1 MKNLLKKWFTHNLL
15 LKIAALVIAL
25 LLWFIF
31 YSEADPITQ
40 GTFRVNVE
48 VQHLDEFL
56 SDGHYVSLEDEE
68 DISQL
73 QLDVVLSARSSVLE
87 QLRDLEV
94 SSFIHVYVDLYELE
108 GSTSNRLMIHYE
120 MLPGIYYNR
129 FNFVELRNQSYYIV
143 TVDDSS
149 TKEIEVQYEISG
161 MPEDGYMFLV
171 GDEEI
176 QISPETI
183 TITGPSTQL
192 EEVAYGKVRA
202 RVSGATANVNS
213 TNDIVLYNS
222 NDEVIDNTSGAI
234 TKSVEEAS
242 VFVPIYMVKTVELK
256 APQLEGSVPNG
267 YEYASD
273 LAVSVDQIEIYG
285 QESVLN
291 RIEEITLPSIDLSE
305 ITSDYSETL
314 DLNEVL
320 QALYPDNEVRLTE
333 NSASEVQVTFSVQRQ
348 QTRQI
353 SVPTSRITV
362 SGASGEWTEAFT
374 GNTLQFTVVGLAEK
388 VEALDP
394 NQLTLAVRLKES
406 DFIAGKHNVDVAV
419 TGLGTNVRLQTEPL
433 TVEMEFTQTP

>member
-15 LKIAALVIAL
+15 LKITALVIAL

-149 TKEIEVQYEISG
+149 NKEIEVQYEISG

-394 NQLTLAVRLKES
+394 NQLTLTVRLKES

>member
-242 VFVPIYMVKTVELK
+242 VFVPIYMIKTVELK

-394 NQLTLAVRLKES
+394 NQLTLTVRLKES

>member
-362 SGASGEWTEAFT
+362 SGASEEWTEAFT

-394 NQLTLAVRLKES
+394 NQLTLTVRLKES

>member
-348 QTRQI
+348 RTRQI

-362 SGASGEWTEAFT
+362 SGASEEWTEAFT

-394 NQLTLAVRLKES
+394 NQLTLTVRLKES

>member
-256 APQLEGSVPNG
+256 APQIEGSVPNG

-362 SGASGEWTEAFT
+362 SGASEEWTEAFT

-394 NQLTLAVRLKES
+394 NQLTLTVRLKES

>member
-394 NQLTLAVRLKES
+394 NQLTLTVRLKES

>member
-183 TITGPSTQL
+183 TITGPSTKL

-362 SGASGEWTEAFT
+362 SGASEEWTEAFT

-394 NQLTLAVRLKES
+394 NQLTLTVRLKES

>member
-242 VFVPIYMVKTVELK
+242 VFVPIYMIKTVELK

-362 SGASGEWTEAFT
+362 SGASEEWTEAFT

-394 NQLTLAVRLKES
+394 NQLTLTVRLKES

>member
-183 TITGPSTQL
+183 IITGPSTQL

-242 VFVPIYMVKTVELK
+242 VFVPIYMIKTVELK

-362 SGASGEWTEAFT
+362 SGATGEWTEAFT

-394 NQLTLAVRLKES
+394 NQLTLTVRLKES

>member
-242 VFVPIYMVKTVELK
+242 VFVPIYMIKTVELK

-333 NSASEVQVTFSVQRQ
+333 NSASEVQLTFSVQRQ

-374 GNTLQFTVVGLAEK
+374 ANTLQFTVVGLAEK

-394 NQLTLAVRLKES
+394 NQLTLTVRLKES

>member
-256 APQLEGSVPNG
+256 APRIEGSVPNG

-362 SGASGEWTEAFT
+362 SGASEEWTEAFT

-394 NQLTLAVRLKES
+394 NQLTLTVRLKES

>member
-183 TITGPSTQL
+183 IITGPSTQL

-242 VFVPIYMVKTVELK
+242 VFVPIYMIKTVELK

-394 NQLTLAVRLKES
+394 NQLTLTVRLKES

>member
-143 TVDDSS
+143 TVDNSS

-394 NQLTLAVRLKES
+394 NQLTLTVRLKES

>member
-149 TKEIEVQYEISG
+149 NKEIEVQYEISG

-362 SGASGEWTEAFT
+362 SGASEEWTEAFT

-394 NQLTLAVRLKES
+394 NQLTLTVRLKES

>member
-1 MKNLLKKWFTHNLL
+1 
-15 LKIAALVIAL
+15 
-25 LLWFIF
+25 
-31 YSEADPITQ
+31 
-40 GTFRVNVE
+40 
-48 VQHLDEFL
+48 
-56 SDGHYVSLEDEE
+56 
-68 DISQL
+68 
-73 QLDVVLSARSSVLE
+73 
-87 QLRDLEV
+87 
-94 SSFIHVYVDLYELE
+94 
-108 GSTSNRLMIHYE
+108 
-120 MLPGIYYNR
+120 
-129 FNFVELRNQSYYIV
+129 
-143 TVDDSS
+143 
-149 TKEIEVQYEISG
+149 
-161 MPEDGYMFLV
+161 MFLV

-242 VFVPIYMVKTVELK
+242 VFVPIYMIKTVELK

-388 VEALDP
+388 VEAL
-394 NQLTLAVRLKES
+394 TRIS
-406 DFIAGKHNVDVAV
+406 
-419 TGLGTNVRLQTEPL
+419 
-433 TVEMEFTQTP
+433 

>member
-305 ITSDYSETL
+305 ITSDYSETPE
-314 DLNEVL
+314 LNEVL

-394 NQLTLAVRLKES
+394 NQLTLTVRLKES

>member
-222 NDEVIDNTSGAI
+222 NDEMIDNTSGAI

-362 SGASGEWTEAFT
+362 SGASEEWTEAFT

-394 NQLTLAVRLKES
+394 NQLTLTVRLKES

>member
-242 VFVPIYMVKTVELK
+242 VFVPIYMIKTVELK

-374 GNTLQFTVVGLAEK
+374 ANTLQFTVVGLAEK

-394 NQLTLAVRLKES
+394 NQLTLTVRLKES